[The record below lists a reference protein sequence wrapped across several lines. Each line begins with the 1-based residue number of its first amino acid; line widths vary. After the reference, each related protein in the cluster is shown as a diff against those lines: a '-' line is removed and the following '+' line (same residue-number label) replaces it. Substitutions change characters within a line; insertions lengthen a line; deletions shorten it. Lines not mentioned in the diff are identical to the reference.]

1 MPARTAPGPLIPWS
15 AISPLSV
22 CPNSAIFIAPPKCT
36 DDARRRRGKPSKV
49 YSPYATTDEAF
60 GQTDTKACD
69 EAFGQTDKT
78 ATDKTATDKTATFG
92 NAGCGMTD
100 AVTDVMNAYCAAVA
114 MFAASTAAAEAEA
127 AAAAAYACALAAF

>member
-1 MPARTAPGPLIPWS
+1 M
-15 AISPLSV
+15 
-22 CPNSAIFIAPPKCT
+22 
-36 DDARRRRGKPSKV
+36 

-69 EAFGQTDKT
+69 EAFGQ
-78 ATDKTATDKTATFG
+78 TDKTATDKTATFG